1 MDHGPLRLTLVDD
14 ATALRRAEVDVDLPG
29 TGAPLRLADVAEEL
43 AAHLGAVGE
52 AEGPATTGRWWCEGR
67 PLPPAAALGAPPLVQ
82 GAVLVRRPG
91 EGSRPG
97 AGGRE
102 DEPSRAGPG
111 RGAGVLHLHVV
122 AGPDAGLVVP
132 LPPGR
137 HVLGRGVG
145 ADVRLDD
152 PRLSRRHL
160 RLDVD
165 RRGALV
171 TDLGSANGTLVDGVR
186 PGPGG
191 LAAGTGARV
200 AAGAGV
206 LELRLGG
213 EPPRAGGWD
222 GRGHRL
228 VATTGRAPA
237 GDVGSRVRVPAEPG
251 SPERPRTAWAA
262 ALVPLVV
269 AVPMALLWSPWA
281 LLMGLASP
289 LVAVVT
295 TAGERRAWSR
305 RRAEARA
312 RAARLARAARAEAER
327 AVRAEES
334 VARAGSPGASDVVL
348 ALSCAGG
355 RLWERAR
362 GGPVLLAL
370 GTGEAPSSTRVVVE
384 QDGREPTTHR
394 PLLRDVPLA
403 VDLLTAAPAGVVGPP
418 DAVLATARWVVLQ
431 VAGLHAPS
439 DVRVLVL
446 TAPDSEAGGDA
457 RWGWARWLP
466 SVGPAGVLDERDERE
481 DAVARLLADVE
492 ARADRATPAGAGRTP
507 PRALLVVDDDDEVR
521 ATPGLVRLLRSGA
534 PAGVLAVALARG
546 TGSLPDGCTT
556 LVALGGEGGTG
567 VRVSAAGGLLRGTA
581 TGVSAAT
588 AARAARAAAPLREA
602 QPPGGAT
609 GAPRGAR
616 LVDLLGG
623 GRTPTPD
630 DVART
635 WRATSAAGGSS
646 AVPVGRDATGPRLLD
661 LDADGPHALVAGTT
675 GAGKSELLRTLVTS
689 LAVHHSPADLSFVLV
704 DYKGGAAFAGV
715 AGLPHVTGLV
725 TDLDHALTAR
735 ALRSLGAEVARRERL
750 LREAGAE
757 DLRAYRARRRP
768 GDPALGRLVLVVDEY
783 RVLAEELP
791 DFVEGLVRLAAVGR
805 SLGIHLVLATQRP
818 AGVVGP
824 DVAANVNLRVALR
837 VRDEHDSL
845 DVVESRAAAHLPPDV
860 PGRSLWRVG
869 GGPLEEVQVAATG
882 GAGPRAARV
891 RAVAGGRPAPADAP
905 APPPG
910 GRGAAEGEDD
920 LARLVATAA
929 AAWRCG
935 GGEAPP
941 SPWLPPLPTVVALPE
956 AAPWESAVGKAGRL
970 LRWGLLDDPAA
981 QEQRPLAWDLARRS
995 HLLVVGGP
1003 RSGRTGAARALVA
1016 AAAAAGEASGEGHV
1030 VVHVVDPG
1038 GGLADAADLPAV
1050 ASVVA
1055 HDDEEHARRVLEHLA
1070 SLVDARRGAAAG
1082 RGAHHGPD
1090 GPVVVLV
1097 VDGWEVVQSS
1107 WESAQGGACTD
1118 LLHRLLREGPA
1129 AGVLVAMTADPRVL
1143 GGRTGAAFAERV
1155 VLGLADPVDAV
1166 LAGLPARS
1174 APGPGAP
1181 PGRGVLVRAVAGRG
1195 GTAAEPLEVQVA
1207 RVGPLTGG
1215 QVGGGLPS
1223 PVPGART
1230 VRRVPRLPPLP
1241 RRVTVDE
1248 LHALAA
1254 PRATPSGPLL
1264 PSPRPAPGA
1273 AVPRPAPADGSEGVA
1288 GGRAGRG
1295 AGGSPGGGAGGGA
1308 STGAEPRLLLGL
1320 AGLGA
1325 PQDALGAPR
1334 ATGGAPLADVRADLD
1349 GPVWSVLGAP
1359 GSGRSTV
1366 LAVLERSAAAAGWA
1380 SVLLSPGGAA
1390 TAPPGGRALRPAVG
1404 DGGEAAAA
1412 RLEDALRRRSGAE
1425 PLVLLVDDAELLE
1438 GTALGRALADAA
1450 DAAGRAGAG
1459 PTADPGADPGA
1470 DPTAD
1475 GGGAHGGCGDG
1486 GGLDGTDG
1494 GEQGGGGQEGAPRPA
1509 RELLRPGDLVV
1520 VATRTAVAGARAGGL
1535 LAAGRR
1541 TRSGLVLGSPGA
1553 ADGDLL
1559 GLPPGARW
1567 PAAPPGRGLLVRR
1580 GRPLVVQ
1587 VAVPD
1592 AVAGARAGAP
1602 GAPTGA

>member
-14 ATALRRAEVDVDLPG
+14 AAALRRAEVEVDLPG
-29 TGAPLRLADVAEEL
+29 TGAPLRVADVAEEL
-43 AAHLGAVGE
+43 GAHLGAS
-52 AEGPATTGRWWCEGR
+52 PAAGGRWWCEGR
-67 PLPPAAALGAPPLVQ
+67 PLLTGAALGAPPLVQ

-91 EGSRPG
+91 EASRPG
-97 AGGRE
+97 AGGRG
-102 DEPSRAGPG
+102 DEPSRTGPG

-137 HVLGRGVG
+137 HVLGRGAG

-186 PGPGG
+186 PGAGG

-237 GDVGSRVRVPAEPG
+237 GEVGSRVRVPAEPG

-348 ALSCAGG
+348 ALSCAGD

-384 QDGREPTTHR
+384 CDGREPTTHR

-446 TAPDSEAGGDA
+446 AAPGGGAGA
-457 RWGWARWLP
+457 STRWGWARWLP
-466 SVGPAGVLDERDERE
+466 SVGPAGVLAERGERE

-492 ARADRATPAGAGRTP
+492 ARADRATPPGAGRTP
-507 PRALLVVDDDDEVR
+507 PRTLLVVDDNDEVR

-534 PAGVLAVALARG
+534 PAGVLAVALARS

-556 LVALGGEGGTG
+556 LVELGGEGATG

-602 QPPGGAT
+602 QPPGGTT
-609 GAPRGAR
+609 GAPRSAR
-616 LVDLLGG
+616 LVDLLTD

-630 DVART
+630 DVARI

-689 LAVHHSPADLSFVLV
+689 LAVHHSPVDLSFVLV

-891 RAVAGGRPAPADAP
+891 RAVAGARPAPGNAP

-920 LARLVATAA
+920 LARLVAAAA
-929 AAWRCG
+929 AAWHRGG

-941 SPWLPPLPTVVALPE
+941 SPWLPPLPAEVALPE
-956 AAPWESAVGKAGRL
+956 AASGEAGPL

-981 QEQRPLAWDLARRS
+981 QEQRALAWDLARRS

-1016 AAAAAGEASGEGHV
+1016 AAAAAGAAPGADDV

-1070 SLVDARRGAAAG
+1070 SLVDARRGATAG
-1082 RGAHHGPD
+1082 RGAPHEPE

-1097 VDGWEVVQSS
+1097 VDGWEVVQAS

-1155 VLGLADPVDAV
+1155 VLALADPVDAV
-1166 LAGLPARS
+1166 LAGLPARG

-1181 PGRGVLVRAVAGRG
+1181 PGRGVLVRAAAGPG

-1215 QVGGGLPS
+1215 QVGRGDPT
-1223 PVPGART
+1223 PVLGAT
-1230 VRRVPRLPPLP
+1230 AVRRAPRLPPLP
-1241 RRVTVDE
+1241 WRVTVDE

-1254 PRATPSGPLL
+1254 PSGPLL
-1264 PSPRPAPGA
+1264 PSPRPAPGGL
-1273 AVPRPAPADGSEGVA
+1273 RRAPADRSEGVA
-1288 GGRAGRG
+1288 AGRAGRG
-1295 AGGSPGGGAGGGA
+1295 SSSPPGGRSRGGA
-1308 STGAEPRLLLGL
+1308 SGSAEPRLLLGL
-1320 AGLGA
+1320 AGLGTLEDA
-1325 PQDALGAPR
+1325 PGAPR
-1334 ATGGAPLADVRADLD
+1334 PTGGTPLADVRPDRD

-1366 LAVLERSAAAAGWA
+1366 LAVLERSAATAGWA
-1380 SVLLSPGGAA
+1380 SVLLSPGGGA
-1390 TAPPGGRALRPAVG
+1390 TAQPGGRAQRPAVG

-1412 RLEDALRRRSGAE
+1412 RLEDALLRRSGAE

-1438 GTALGRALADAA
+1438 GTALGRALARAA
-1450 DAAGRAGAG
+1450 EAAGRAGGG
-1459 PTADPGADPGA
+1459 PAADPAD
-1470 DPTAD
+1470 D
-1475 GGGAHGGCGDG
+1475 GGGGDG
-1486 GGLDGTDG
+1486 TGGGDEDG
-1494 GEQGGGGQEGAPRPA
+1494 GEQQGAPGCG

-1541 TRSGLVLGSPGA
+1541 TRSGLLLGSPGA

-1567 PAAPPGRGLLVRR
+1567 PAGPPGRGLLVRR
-1580 GRPLVVQ
+1580 GRPCVVQ

-1592 AVAGARAGAP
+1592 AVADARAGTP

>member
-1 MDHGPLRLTLVDD
+1 
-14 ATALRRAEVDVDLPG
+14 
-29 TGAPLRLADVAEEL
+29 
-43 AAHLGAVGE
+43 
-52 AEGPATTGRWWCEGR
+52 
-67 PLPPAAALGAPPLVQ
+67 
-82 GAVLVRRPG
+82 
-91 EGSRPG
+91 
-97 AGGRE
+97 
-102 DEPSRAGPG
+102 
-111 RGAGVLHLHVV
+111 
-122 AGPDAGLVVP
+122 
-132 LPPGR
+132 
-137 HVLGRGVG
+137 
-145 ADVRLDD
+145 
-152 PRLSRRHL
+152 
-160 RLDVD
+160 
-165 RRGALV
+165 
-171 TDLGSANGTLVDGVR
+171 
-186 PGPGG
+186 
-191 LAAGTGARV
+191 
-200 AAGAGV
+200 
-206 LELRLGG
+206 
-213 EPPRAGGWD
+213 
-222 GRGHRL
+222 
-228 VATTGRAPA
+228 
-237 GDVGSRVRVPAEPG
+237 
-251 SPERPRTAWAA
+251 
-262 ALVPLVV
+262 
-269 AVPMALLWSPWA
+269 
-281 LLMGLASP
+281 
-289 LVAVVT
+289 
-295 TAGERRAWSR
+295 
-305 RRAEARA
+305 

-327 AVRAEES
+327 AVRAEETVS
-334 VARAGSPGASDVVL
+334 RAASPGASDVVL

-362 GGPVLLAL
+362 GGPVLVSV

-384 QDGREPTTHR
+384 EDGREPTTHR

-403 VDLLTAAPAGVVGPP
+403 VDLLAAAPAGVVGSP

-446 TAPDSEAGGDA
+446 AAPGAGAGTDG
-457 RWGWARWLP
+457 RWDWARWLP
-466 SVGPAGVLDERDERE
+466 SVGPAGVLAERGERE
-481 DAVARLLADVE
+481 DAVARLLADAE
-492 ARADRATPAGAGRTP
+492 ARADRPATASSGRTA
-507 PRALLVVDDDDEVR
+507 PRTLLVVDDDEQVR
-521 ATPGLVRLLRSGA
+521 STPGLVRLLRAGA

-546 TGSLPDGCTT
+546 TGSLPDGCAA
-556 LVALGGEGGTG
+556 LVALGGEGATG
-567 VRVSAAGGLLRGTA
+567 VRVSGPHGVLQGTA

-602 QPPGGAT
+602 QPPGGTA
-609 GAPRGAR
+609 GAPRSAR
-616 LVDLLGG
+616 LVDLMGD
-623 GRTPTPD
+623 GRAPTPD

-635 WRATSAAGGSS
+635 WRATSAAGGST
-646 AVPVGRDATGPRLLD
+646 AVPVGRDAAGPRLLD

-689 LAVHHSPADLSFVLV
+689 LAVHHSPVDLSFVLV

-715 AGLPHVTGLV
+715 AGLPHVAGLV

-750 LREAGAE
+750 LRAAGAE

-869 GGPLEEVQVAATG
+869 GGPLEEVQVASTG

-891 RAVAGGRPAPADAP
+891 RAVAGEGTVPAEAPAS
-905 APPPG
+905 PPG
-910 GRGAAEGEDD
+910 GRGAAEDEDD
-920 LARLVATAA
+920 LGRLVAAA
-929 AAWRCG
+929 ASAWRSA

-941 SPWLPPLPTVVALPE
+941 SPWLPPLPTEVALPA
-956 AAPWESAVGKAGRL
+956 AAPGDAGPL
-970 LRWGLLDDPAA
+970 LRWGLLDDPEA

-1016 AAAAAGEASGEGHV
+1016 AAAAAGADGV
-1030 VVHVVDPG
+1030 VVHVVDPA
-1038 GGLADAADLPAV
+1038 GGLADAVDLPAV

-1082 RGAHHGPD
+1082 GGAPHGPD

-1097 VDGWEVVQSS
+1097 VDGWEVVQAS

-1181 PGRGVLVRAVAGRG
+1181 PGRGVLVRAAAGPG
-1195 GTAAEPLEVQVA
+1195 GAPAEPQEVQVA
-1207 RVGPLTGG
+1207 RVGPLPGG
-1215 QVGGGLPS
+1215 QVGGGDRT
-1223 PVPGART
+1223 PVLGARD
-1230 VRRVPRLPPLP
+1230 VRRAPRLPPLP
-1241 RRVTVDE
+1241 RRVTADE
-1248 LHALAA
+1248 LHALPA
-1254 PRATPSGPLL
+1254 PPGPLL

-1273 AVPRPAPADGSEGVA
+1273 AVPRWAPADGSEGVA

-1295 AGGSPGGGAGGGA
+1295 SSCPPGGRAGGRA
-1308 STGAEPRLLLGL
+1308 SGGAEPRLLLGL

-1325 PQDALGAPR
+1325 PEDARGTPGPLGG
-1334 ATGGAPLADVRADLD
+1334 TPLADVRPDRD

-1380 SVLLSPGGAA
+1380 SVLLSPAGAA

-1438 GTALGRALADAA
+1438 GTALGRALARAAEAAGPAGGGRAVAPAA
-1450 DAAGRAGAG
+1450 DGEE
-1459 PTADPGADPGA
+1459 D
-1470 DPTAD
+1470 
-1475 GGGAHGGCGDG
+1475 GDG
-1486 GGLDGTDG
+1486 EGGDGTG
-1494 GEQGGGGQEGAPRPA
+1494 VGEQDGSPERA

-1541 TRSGLVLGSPGA
+1541 TRSGLLLGSPGA

-1559 GLPPGARW
+1559 GLPPGVRW
-1567 PAAPPGRGLLVRR
+1567 PAGPPGRGLLVRR
-1580 GRPLVVQ
+1580 GRPFVVQ

-1592 AVAGARAGAP
+1592 ATTGARAGAP